1 MEEYLRNK
9 YLKNDVEKKKKK
21 NKKGKIKIHDSDD
34 ENERFNKNNIKNNNS
49 EEYNF
54 IESDSSSDIPITI
67 MQNDGMDILDLSRK
81 NKKKILQV
89 LNNDI
94 SVDTSLNDVDKNPE
108 KKKKKKK
115 EKGLKNL
122 IKKGHITKQLKQS
135 QYNDIDQKN
144 YNHKFHNTEMKHIS
158 KSSLNSNQNYKQTNR
173 TSSEET
179 QPTKKCNNNRDS
191 SSDISVPRRKGKERN
206 SSSDISVPRRKGKG
220 RDSSSDISVPRRK
233 GQKRDS
239 SSDISVPRRKGQ
251 KRDSSSDISL
261 PRRKGKERDSSSD
274 ISVPRRKGKEL
285 PRRKGKERDSSSDI
299 SVPRRK
305 GKERNSSS
313 DISVP
318 RKEAKRSTSMDS
330 QSEGKDSNISEYLSD
345 LSNKKNNEEEN
356 EVIKNVDKNSNTI
369 YRDKDGKIISR
380 EEWIENV
387 KNEKPRYRHGVDEI
401 KENYKNKKNRKSKKY
416 NNDQNIKLEWGTGL
430 VQKEMREKI
439 IEENKKLVN
448 KKNIINYD
456 YDSDYDQQL
465 KQDIRKEDPMNKYL
479 VQSNQENQ
487 KAKCRYQSPYN
498 RFNILAGYR
507 WDGVIR
513 GNGFEQKRYE
523 ILKEKELKNRL
534 AYI

>member
-49 EEYNF
+49 EEYNL

-67 MQNDGMDILDLSRK
+67 MQNDGMDILDLSREK
-81 NKKKILQV
+81 KKKILQV

-94 SVDTSLNDVDKNPE
+94 LVDSSFNDVDKNPE

-122 IKKGHITKQLKQS
+122 IKKAHITKQVKQS
-135 QYNDIDQKN
+135 QHNDIDEQN
-144 YNHKFHNTEMKHIS
+144 YNHKFNNTEVKHIS
-158 KSSLNSNQNYKQTNR
+158 KPSLNSNKNSKQINR

-179 QPTKKCNNNRDS
+179 YRRQKCNNHRGS
-191 SSDISVPRRKGKERN
+191 SSDISLPRRKGKE
-206 SSSDISVPRRKGKG
+206 
-220 RDSSSDISVPRRK
+220 
-233 GQKRDS
+233 Q
-239 SSDISVPRRKGQ
+239 
-251 KRDSSSDISL
+251 DSSSDISL
-261 PRRKGKERDSSSD
+261 PRRKGKEQDSSSD
-274 ISVPRRKGKEL
+274 ISL
-285 PRRKGKERDSSSDI
+285 
-299 SVPRRK
+299 
-305 GKERNSSS
+305 
-313 DISVP
+313 P
-318 RKEAKRSTSMDS
+318 RKEASRSTSMDS
-330 QSEGKDSNISEYLSD
+330 QPGGKGSNIIEYSSG

-356 EVIKNVDKNSNTI
+356 EVVKNFDKNTNTI
-369 YRDKDGKIISR
+369 YRDKAGKIISR
-380 EEWIENV
+380 EEWIKNI
-387 KNEKPRYRHGVDEI
+387 KNEKSRYRHGIDEI
-401 KENYKNKKNRKSKKY
+401 KENNKNERNKRNRKSKKY

-439 IEENKKLVN
+439 IKENKKLVN

-456 YDSDYDQQL
+456 YDSDYDQKL

-523 ILKEKELKNRL
+523 ILKEKELKDRL